1 METVYTEV
9 KNGLTINI
17 MPDIDSGQSPDD
29 WGDRGAFIVAYHRD
43 FDVRRDKII
52 QECDLRE
59 YFGNGVQI
67 EQLGRYHI
75 LPLSA
80 YIHSQVKLYRGTHK
94 VCAWDSCQ
102 VGAILLDKVEFK
114 LLKTAESFADGLLR
128 DWNNYLSGNVYG
140 FEILYKDGESLESCW
155 GYYGDYDAKDGV
167 LDEARDCVDGLTNDG
182 ETDPNGQFKM
192 IFEQEATK

>member
-17 MPDIDSGQSPDD
+17 MPDIDSGQSP
-29 WGDRGAFIVAYHRD
+29 
-43 FDVRRDKII
+43 
-52 QECDLRE
+52 
-59 YFGNGVQI
+59 
-67 EQLGRYHI
+67 
-75 LPLSA
+75 
-80 YIHSQVKLYRGTHK
+80 
-94 VCAWDSCQ
+94 
-102 VGAILLDKVEFK
+102 
-114 LLKTAESFADGLLR
+114 DGLLR